1 MDTTVSKA
9 RAGPYVTNASE
20 VRAIVIK
27 KKIKM
32 LSYPYCFFSLAWL
45 TSLGLQDGA
54 DWRGRHCTTLVAT
67 WPC

>member
-27 KKIKM
+27 KKKKKCCPI
-32 LSYPYCFFSLAWL
+32 LTVSSAWP
-45 TSLGLQDGA
+45 GLPLWGFRMGLIGEGGTA
-54 DWRGRHCTTLVAT
+54 
-67 WPC
+67 PP

>member
-27 KKIKM
+27 KNKNAV
-32 LSYPYCFFSLAWL
+32 LSLLFLQ
-45 TSLGLQDGA
+45 LGLAYLSGA
-54 DWRGRHCTTLVAT
+54 SGWG
-67 WPC
+67 

>member
-27 KKIKM
+27 KKNKNAV
-32 LSYPYCFFSLAWL
+32 LSLLFLQ
-45 TSLGLQDGA
+45 LGLAYLSGA
-54 DWRGRHCTTLVAT
+54 SGWG
-67 WPC
+67 